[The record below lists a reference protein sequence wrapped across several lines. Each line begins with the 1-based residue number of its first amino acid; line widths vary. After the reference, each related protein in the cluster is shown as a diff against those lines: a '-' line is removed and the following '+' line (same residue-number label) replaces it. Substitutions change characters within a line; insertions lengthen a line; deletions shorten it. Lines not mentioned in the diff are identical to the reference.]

1 MLLKIC
7 HSEVLPGKEKQYR
20 WKTNCGL
27 DIRHFTNI
35 FTTLKLWIGYSLGCS
50 TQVFYAF
57 FWQLD
62 IHLQTKQSTVDLRC
76 EISRVNEKHMFY
88 QHTIVGR
95 GKSYENFHRNP
106 VPSLQ
111 MHKYHGVSVDNGN
124 ILLLAV
130 YLHIYTFKRLWH
142 LSHEA
147 IWSKIAHTC
156 QLAKLVKS
164 YFHPNHFFIF
174 GFIQPGCVGFRF
186 NRTWFW
192 PIFCPVFQKSF
203 VIFYSFGFHCIYRL
217 FKSSVQAFYLWGCLG
232 CLALLPFGKPFLH
245 LAWGGRGAL
254 SKIKEKD
261 LCWRNIIETILLWDN
276 SFVL

>member
-1 MLLKIC
+1 
-7 HSEVLPGKEKQYR
+7 
-20 WKTNCGL
+20 
-27 DIRHFTNI
+27 
-35 FTTLKLWIGYSLGCS
+35 
-50 TQVFYAF
+50 
-57 FWQLD
+57 
-62 IHLQTKQSTVDLRC
+62 
-76 EISRVNEKHMFY
+76 MFY

-111 MHKYHGVSVDNGN
+111 MHKYHVVSVDNGN

-130 YLHIYTFKRLWH
+130 YLHIYTFQRLWH
-142 LSHEA
+142 LSHQA
-147 IWSKIAHTC
+147 IWSRIDHTC

-164 YFHPNHFFIF
+164 YFHPDHFFIY
-174 GFIQPGCVGFRF
+174 GFRF
-186 NRTWFW
+186 NRTWCR
-192 PIFCPVFQKSF
+192 PIFGPVFQKSF

-254 SKIKEKD
+254 LKRKKD
-261 LCWRNIIETILLWDN
+261 LCWRNIIEKHLLWYY

>member
-7 HSEVLPGKEKQYR
+7 HSEVLPGKEKHFR

-35 FTTLKLWIGYSLGCS
+35 FTTLKLWIGYILGCS

-76 EISRVNEKHMFY
+76 ESKWETHVLSTHHRRTKEILPKFPW
-88 QHTIVGR
+88 
-95 GKSYENFHRNP
+95 KSYEKFHGNP

-111 MHKYHGVSVDNGN
+111 MHKYHVVSVDNGN

-130 YLHIYTFKRLWH
+130 YLHIYTFQRIWH

-147 IWSKIAHTC
+147 IWSKIDHTC

-164 YFHPNHFFIF
+164 YFHPNHFFLF

-186 NRTWFW
+186 NRTWRR
-192 PIFCPVFQKSF
+192 PIFGAVFSEKF
-203 VIFYSFGFHCIYRL
+203 RH
-217 FKSSVQAFYLWGCLG
+217 
-232 CLALLPFGKPFLH
+232 LL
-245 LAWGGRGAL
+245 
-254 SKIKEKD
+254 
-261 LCWRNIIETILLWDN
+261 
-276 SFVL
+276 